1 MQGCDLLILKQYH
14 DDEIH
19 EIEWSKFKF
28 FEWIPTIIRLQ
39 SVKDNDWQVV
49 RKTMLKTTLEFKYET
64 LQKWLCKKNYSKKS
78 KVQTQNYMQALRRSG
93 LIE

>member
-14 DDEIH
+14 TGEIP

-28 FEWIPTIIRLQ
+28 FEWIPTMVRLQ

-49 RKTMLKTTLEFKYET
+49 RKTMLKTTLEFKCKT
-64 LQKWLCKKNYSKKS
+64 LEKWLCKNNYSKKS